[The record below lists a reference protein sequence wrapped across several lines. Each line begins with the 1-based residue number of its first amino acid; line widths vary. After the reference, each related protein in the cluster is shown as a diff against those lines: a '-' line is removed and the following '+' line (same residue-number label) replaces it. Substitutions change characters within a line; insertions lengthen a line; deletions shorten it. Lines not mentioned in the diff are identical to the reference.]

1 MLENFLIENRVGSL
15 IWKASNLWQLKLRKI
30 LKPFNLSTNEYLILE
45 AAKILLNHNSN
56 VCQNE
61 IAKLTQIDITV
72 VSVKLKLLER
82 KKFISRS
89 FLNDNRK
96 KIIKVLKSGDILIDK
111 ISPIIDTEEYNL
123 FNKLNNENFNFTNSL
138 KLLLGKKIR
147 IKAET
152 LKNIISYDTK

>member
-1 MLENFLIENRVGSL
+1 MSDNFLIENRIGSL
-15 IWKASNLWQLKLRKI
+15 IWKTSNLWQCRLRRI

-45 AAKILLNHNSN
+45 AAKILLSHNSN
-56 VCQNE
+56 ICQNE
-61 IAKLTQIDITV
+61 IAELTQIDITV
-72 VSVKLKLLER
+72 VSVKLKLLDK

-89 FLNDNRK
+89 FLSDNRK

-123 FNKLNNENFNFTNSL
+123 FSKLNNENFNFTNSS

-152 LKNIISYDTK
+152 LENN